1 MKPATRNRAPDIQM
15 GTEVVRLAYNA
26 MMGAYMESPVV
37 IRFSLVNASSA
48 THHYTE
54 DAIRSCGQSVPR
66 SSILSGEQLG
76 RDRVQD
82 PIHHL
87 RRGN

>member
-26 MMGAYMESPVV
+26 MMGAYMGSLIV
-37 IRFSLVNASSA
+37 IHFSMVNTSSA

-54 DAIRSCGQSVPR
+54 DAIRSCGQPVPR

-76 RDRVQD
+76 RDR
-82 PIHHL
+82 I
-87 RRGN
+87 